1 MSNQTLSRRHFLKT
15 SGLIGGGVVVAVAL
29 PGCAFQGPHPIEV
42 ADSGFVPNAFLQIT
56 PDNNVIFY
64 CPSDEMGQG
73 IRTGLATI
81 VGEGLDVDPATMLVK
96 AAGSHEDYN
105 NPEFGVQGT
114 GGSNAVRIFY
124 EPLRPVSY
132 THLRAHET

>member
-42 ADSGFVPNAFLQIT
+42 ADSGVVPNAFLQIT
-56 PDNNVIFY
+56 SDNDVIFY

-81 VGEGLDVDPATMLVK
+81 VGEELDVDPATMLVK

-114 GGSNAVRIFY
+114 
-124 EPLRPVSY
+124 
-132 THLRAHET
+132 